1 MLATSFFPYTAFAS
15 KLAPTATFPISQDSS
30 ETGPAL
36 IKSLDCNGKTLD
48 LSRPQVM
55 GVLNVTP
62 DSFSDGGDFFSIDTA
77 VEQAQRMVE
86 GGAAII
92 DIGGES
98 TRPGAGPVP
107 AAEELRRVL
116 PVIEALQATI
126 PVPISI
132 DTRKP
137 DVMRAAVDA
146 GAGLINDV
154 YALQAEGAMTVAAE
168 LGVPVCLM
176 HMQGLPETMQES
188 PDYTDVVGEV
198 ADFLVARADACS
210 AAGIPAARILVDPG
224 FGFGKTVE
232 HNLQLLRH
240 LDRLVSR
247 GYPVLVG
254 LSRKSLIGKVLDL
267 PVDNRLYPG
276 IALAVLAVWQGAAV
290 IRCHDVQETV
300 EAVRMCQAVRTAG
313 DNSG

>member
-1 MLATSFFPYTAFAS
+1 VT
-15 KLAPTATFPISQDSS
+15 PTP
-30 ETGPAL
+30 L
-36 IKSLDCNGKTLD
+36 IKTLDCNGKILD

-55 GVLNVTP
+55 GILNVTP
-62 DSFSDGGDFFSIDTA
+62 DSFSDGGDFFSVDKA
-77 VEQAQRMVE
+77 VEQAQCMVE

-92 DIGGES
+92 DVGGES
-98 TRPGAGPVP
+98 TRPGADPVP
-107 AAEELRRVL
+107 VDEELRRVL
-116 PVIEALQATI
+116 PIIEALQTTI
-126 PVPISI
+126 PVPVSI

-137 DVMRAAVDA
+137 EVMRAAVAA

-154 YALQAEGAMTVAAE
+154 NALQAEGAIATAAA

-176 HMQGLPETMQES
+176 HMQGLPETMQEN
-188 PDYTDVVGEV
+188 PEYTNVVEEV
-198 ADFLVARADACS
+198 AGFLAARAAACI
-210 AAGIPAARILVDPG
+210 AAGILAARILVDPG

-232 HNLQLLRH
+232 HNLLLLRH

-247 GYPVLVG
+247 GYPLLVG

-276 IALAVLAVWQGAAV
+276 IALAVLAAWQGAAV
-290 IRCHDVQETV
+290 IRCHDVRETV

-313 DNSG
+313 DST